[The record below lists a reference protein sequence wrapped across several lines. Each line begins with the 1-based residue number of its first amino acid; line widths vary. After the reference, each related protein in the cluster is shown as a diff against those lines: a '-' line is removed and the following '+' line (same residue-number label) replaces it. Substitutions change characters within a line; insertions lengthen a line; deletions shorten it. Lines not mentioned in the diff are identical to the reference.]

1 MKKFPRRPYRGVR
14 DFWRDVR
21 FLFQN
26 RAKLRQ
32 AMGGELVSFAFR
44 ERLMLAVTAVNDCRY
59 CSYYHAKEALRANL
73 SEAEIRQMQD
83 GIVDLAPAEEL
94 PALLY
99 AQHWAESD
107 GRPDP
112 DARQKLVDVYG
123 AEKAEAIEMV
133 LRMIRTGNLLGNTA
147 DYILYRL
154 SFGRWGESE
163 RDKLQAADWPNLQ
176 RLDQSQGAEDTA
188 V

>member
-1 MKKFPRRPYRGVR
+1 MKPFKRRTYRGIR
-14 DFWRDVR
+14 DFLGDFRYP
-21 FLFQN
+21 LQN
-26 RAKLRQ
+26 RDKLKR
-32 AMGGELVSFAFR
+32 AMGGDLVSLAFR

-73 SEAEIRQMQD
+73 SEAEIRHMQD

-112 DARQKLVDVYG
+112 DARQKLVDAYG
-123 AEKAEAIEMV
+123 AEKAEAIEVV

-154 SFGRWGESE
+154 SFGRLGESE
-163 RDKLQAADWPNLQ
+163 RDKLQAA
-176 RLDQSQGAEDTA
+176 EDTA